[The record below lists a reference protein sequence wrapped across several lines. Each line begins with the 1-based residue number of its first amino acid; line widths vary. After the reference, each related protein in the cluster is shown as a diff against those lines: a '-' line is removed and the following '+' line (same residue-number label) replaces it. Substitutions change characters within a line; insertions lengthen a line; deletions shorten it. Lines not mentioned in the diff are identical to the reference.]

1 MRVGKKRA
9 ELVKK
14 CVFKTAIAHAIGI
27 SPKHIHRISLLDQKD
42 EQLKGAI
49 GEVHKTHTAYGHRR
63 VALHLKIN
71 HKRVNRVM
79 KKFGIK
85 APRRKIHRF
94 CTQST
99 SNHAYTNLFRDMIA
113 SKPNQVWCADVSF
126 ISFQGR
132 WWYLSTI
139 EDVCT
144 RQVLAAQVGKFHNA
158 QLVLTTIKQA
168 IKNAGTIPDIFHT
181 DQGTEFLAK
190 AITDYVEAKGTHVS
204 VSDKA
209 SPWQNGYKE
218 SFFGKFKDEFGDFN
232 RFETIS
238 ELIEEIYSQIHY
250 YNTERIHTIL
260 KMPPVMYAQLLIEN
274 SLPKWGT

>member
-9 ELVKK
+9 ELVIRHGCKA
-14 CVFKTAIAHAIGI
+14 VVAQAVGI
-27 SPKHIHRISLLDQKD
+27 SAKHLHRKSVLDQKD
-42 EQLKGAI
+42 EQLRGTI
-49 GEVHKTHTAYGHRR
+49 GEVHQTHTAYGHRR

-71 HKRVNRVM
+71 HKRVSRVM

-85 APRRKIHRF
+85 APRRKIHHF

-99 SNHAYTNLFRDMIA
+99 SNHLYTNLFRDMIA
-113 SKPNQVWCADVSF
+113 TRPHQVWCADVSF

-144 RQVLAAQVGKFHNA
+144 RQVLAAQVGKIHNA
-158 QLVLTTIKQA
+158 QLILTTIKQA
-168 IKNAGTIPDIFHT
+168 INNTGRVPEVFHT
-181 DQGTEFLAK
+181 DQGTEFLANL
-190 AITDYVEAKGTHVS
+190 ITDYLEAREVQIS

-232 RFETIS
+232 RFETVS

-250 YNTERIHTIL
+250 YNKERIHTIL
-260 KMPPVMYAQLLIEN
+260 KMPPVMYAQLLLEN
-274 SLPKWGT
+274 SLHKRGT